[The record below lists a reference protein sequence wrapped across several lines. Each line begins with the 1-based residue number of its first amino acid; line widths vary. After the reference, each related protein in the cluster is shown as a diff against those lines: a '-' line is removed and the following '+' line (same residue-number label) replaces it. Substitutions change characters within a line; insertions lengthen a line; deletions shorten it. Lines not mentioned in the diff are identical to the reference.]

1 MKGLNGYRLGF
12 AVSVPLA
19 GYFIAN
25 PRPAA
30 SASSAGAESR
40 VAVGRSDVPVSSGGA
55 RNLKDEIHIQEIE
68 EALANIIHGTST
80 TRTTTTT
87 MAINSIQEHSESSKD
102 SWDEDGSLLPQ
113 LKQPSPQDP
122 ESSPMKLTHGE
133 LGVEKVDMEQEIAY
147 VQERDRSN
155 LMDHLRELEDQL
167 RIKMMKANS
176 LSLQVESLNEEYQ
189 SPRIQDSAHLGAIG
203 ELESMEMM
211 INRLLIVLKSHWS
224 YSRHKGLTISDD
236 KNQKLPMELDD
247 EQSNFGNTN
256 SNSEQ
261 KNLMLILRLESA
273 ENLAS
278 SCFAPTGQEVEAP
291 ETNYTIEANE
301 TARDIGQQS
310 DDHSKE
316 IVQVLEVRLIEDCS
330 NFEQRKPEFSSEK
343 GEESCTSE
351 LVSAET
357 EKKHANLANMEKN
370 WYLEESDTQVPEN
383 SDEPMNSSSDV
394 SSTTSSS
401 SVGKSKHQSPH
412 RRKLFSK
419 LKKMLSGRHSH
430 SKEKIYIN
438 KTPISCASSD
448 TRESVSACSWDD
460 ARSNPSYSMLSCF
473 MEEDA
478 LADGLS
484 KTKSSDDRWKS
495 NSAWCQSFFRYPI
508 GIPQAKSC
516 GLRDEDM
523 VACCKSNQ
531 GEPLFHKRNGY
542 RR

>member
-1 MKGLNGYRLGF
+1 MVIHFRFHLRSRFWLGLLVIDVVPKG
-12 AVSVPLA
+12 
-19 GYFIAN
+19 IK
-25 PRPAA
+25 
-30 SASSAGAESR
+30 SR
-40 VAVGRSDVPVSSGGA
+40 VPTLTSVTLFRFRGFLLTGEDERHGIIVILLRRIGCAGGRGLLRILDRGLIIGDGGGA
-55 RNLKDEIHIQEIE
+55 
-68 EALANIIHGTST
+68 ALVLVA
-80 TRTTTTT
+80 
-87 MAINSIQEHSESSKD
+87 
-102 SWDEDGSLLPQ
+102 LLA
-113 LKQPSPQDP
+113 L
-122 ESSPMKLTHGE
+122 
-133 LGVEKVDMEQEIAY
+133 
-147 VQERDRSN
+147 
-155 LMDHLRELEDQL
+155 
-167 RIKMMKANS
+167 
-176 LSLQVESLNEEYQ
+176 
-189 SPRIQDSAHLGAIG
+189 LGAG
-203 ELESMEMM
+203 GGACLH
-211 INRLLIVLKSHWS
+211 LWF
-224 YSRHKGLTISDD
+224 
-236 KNQKLPMELDD
+236 LP
-247 EQSNFGNTN
+247 
-256 SNSEQ
+256 
-261 KNLMLILRLESA
+261 
-273 ENLAS
+273 
-278 SCFAPTGQEVEAP
+278 P

-430 SKEKIYIN
+430 I
-438 KTPISCASSD
+438 
-448 TRESVSACSWDD
+448 SACSWDD

>member
-1 MKGLNGYRLGF
+1 M
-12 AVSVPLA
+12 VSV
-19 GYFIAN
+19 
-25 PRPAA
+25 
-30 SASSAGAESR
+30 
-40 VAVGRSDVPVSSGGA
+40 
-55 RNLKDEIHIQEIE
+55 
-68 EALANIIHGTST
+68 
-80 TRTTTTT
+80 
-87 MAINSIQEHSESSKD
+87 
-102 SWDEDGSLLPQ
+102 LLQ
-113 LKQPSPQDP
+113 
-122 ESSPMKLTHGE
+122 
-133 LGVEKVDMEQEIAY
+133 
-147 VQERDRSN
+147 
-155 LMDHLRELEDQL
+155 
-167 RIKMMKANS
+167 
-176 LSLQVESLNEEYQ
+176 
-189 SPRIQDSAHLGAIG
+189 
-203 ELESMEMM
+203 
-211 INRLLIVLKSHWS
+211 
-224 YSRHKGLTISDD
+224 
-236 KNQKLPMELDD
+236 
-247 EQSNFGNTN
+247 
-256 SNSEQ
+256 
-261 KNLMLILRLESA
+261 
-273 ENLAS
+273 
-278 SCFAPTGQEVEAP
+278 VEAP

-310 DDHSKE
+310 GDHSKE

-330 NFEQRKPEFSSEK
+330 NFEQRKPEFFSEK

-357 EKKHANLANMEKN
+357 EKKHANLANIEKN
-370 WYLEESDTQVPEN
+370 LYLEESDTQVPEN
-383 SDEPMNSSSDV
+383 SGEPMNSSSDV

-401 SVGKSKHQSPH
+401 GVGKSKHQSPR

-430 SKEKIYIN
+430 DKEKIYRN

-448 TRESVSACSWDD
+448 TRESVSACSSVD
-460 ARSNPSYSMLSCF
+460 ARSNSSYSLLSCF

-516 GLRDEDM
+516 DLRDEDI

>member
-1 MKGLNGYRLGF
+1 MKGLNGCRLGF

-19 GYFIAN
+19 GYFLAN

-40 VAVGRSDVPVSSGGA
+40 AAVGKSDVPVSSGGV

-68 EALANIIHGTST
+68 EASANILHGTST
-80 TRTTTTT
+80 TRTTT
-87 MAINSIQEHSESSKD
+87 MAINSIQEHSASSKD

-113 LKQPSPQDP
+113 LKQLSPRDP
-122 ESSPMKLTHGE
+122 EGSLMKLTHGE

-147 VQERDRSN
+147 LQERDRSN
-155 LMDHLRELEDQL
+155 LIDHLRELEDQL
-167 RIKMMKANS
+167 RIKMTKANG
-176 LSLQVESLNEEYQ
+176 LPLQVQSLNEEYQ

-203 ELESMEMM
+203 ELESVEMM
-211 INRLLIVLKSHWS
+211 INRLLIVLKSHWL
-224 YSRHKGLTISDD
+224 YSRQKGLTISDD
-236 KNQKLPMELDD
+236 KNQKMPMEV
-247 EQSNFGNTN
+247 EAERSNFSNAY

-261 KNLMLILRLESA
+261 KNLMLIQRLESA

-278 SCFAPTGQEVEAP
+278 SCSAAAGQEVEAP

-301 TARDIGQQS
+301 TARDVGQQS
-310 DDHSKE
+310 DDDSKE
-316 IVQVLEVRLIEDCS
+316 IVEALGVRLIEDCS

-357 EKKHANLANMEKN
+357 EKKAEEIVDGHANLDNVEKN
-370 WYLEESDTQVPEN
+370 LYLEESDTQVPEN
-383 SDEPMNSSSDV
+383 RDEPMNSSSGV
-394 SSTTSSS
+394 SSTTSSG

-412 RRKLFSK
+412 RRKLLSK
-419 LKKMLSGRHSH
+419 LKKMLLGKHSH
-430 SKEKIYIN
+430 SKEKIYRN
-438 KTPISCASSD
+438 KTP
-448 TRESVSACSWDD
+448 TRESVSACSSDD
-460 ARSNPSYSMLSCF
+460 ARSTSSHSMLSWF

-495 NSAWCQSFFRYPI
+495 NSAWCQSFFRHPI
-508 GIPQAKSC
+508 GILQAKSC
-516 GLRDEDM
+516 DLRDEDIA
-523 VACCKSNQ
+523 ACCRSNQ
-531 GEPLFHKRNGY
+531 GEPLFHRRNGY
-542 RR
+542 GR